1 MDSGTGRVV
10 FVGSDEAVVATE
22 EGPEEVQE
30 GAGGGATR
38 EAILQAT
45 LGLLE
50 RHGYTGVTTEAI
62 ASAAGV
68 SKATI
73 YRHWRSKQQIVLD
86 AARLRFGAIDPP
98 DLGSF
103 EQEIR
108 WILRKRFADYRRPGT
123 MRLVAGIIGASATD
137 DELRTVFDEWVEYL
151 SRAIRRVAQRGIAR
165 NDVHPDI
172 DIFSLETLVA
182 GVVSRAVVTGRS
194 YSDTTIDHLAEM
206 VATAARAPSPCD

>member
-1 MDSGTGRVV
+1 M
-10 FVGSDEAVVATE
+10 GSDETLVAAE
-22 EGPEEVQE
+22 EDQKEAQE
-30 GAGGGATR
+30 GVDGGSTR
-38 EAILQAT
+38 AAILQAT
-45 LGLLE
+45 LSLLE

-62 ASAAGV
+62 ASEARV

-73 YRHWRSKQQIVLD
+73 YRHWRSKQQIVVD
-86 AARLRFGAIDPP
+86 ATRLLFNTIEPP

-103 EQEIR
+103 EQEID
-108 WILRKRFADYRRPGT
+108 WILRKRLADYRRPGT

-137 DELRTVFDEWVEYL
+137 PELRTVFDEWVEYL
-151 SRAIRRVAQRGIAR
+151 SRAIRRVVQRGIAR

-206 VATAARAPSPCD
+206 VANAAKAPSPCD